1 MEQLLRE
8 LRQCFRGLIRSPGF
22 SLVVLLIISLGVG
35 VNLIVFSALDSVA
48 LESLPYAEE
57 DDLVVLKAKREG
69 FPEEA
74 ITSAEYLYFRRYSQ
88 SFEMIGLIWDLR
100 LTLTDG
106 DRAEQVSAATVTSE
120 VFQLLGVA
128 AKTGR
133 VFGREDF
140 VGDESLAVISDELWR
155 SRYSAAVEKVG
166 STIEINVR
174 GTVPGKPICASTP
187 GSISFGRYGNR
198 ARRMAGAYP
207 GAALR
212 PRSPCSPSRW
222 SQLFGDHPG
231 GH

>member
-166 STIEINVR
+166 STIEIN
-174 GTVPGKPICASTP
+174 GTRYCPRQADLCVHPRKHIFWSLRKPSPQNGWSLSGSSSST
-187 GSISFGRYGNR
+187 SIPVF
-198 ARRMAGAYP
+198 P
-207 GAALR
+207 
-212 PRSPCSPSRW
+212 
-222 SQLFGDHPG
+222 
-231 GH
+231 